1 METSNNSIL
10 ELPQTQTPP
19 AKRSS
24 PGAAEQNSSDT
35 LSHALSRCMKIVEK
49 SGGQF
54 HVNSSSNDSWG
65 ESYTFTMKMSKPAD
79 ANSRQ
84 APAKADAKNHKFK
97 IVDFARFEQQME
109 LDLVSQ
115 MTN

>member
-1 METSNNSIL
+1 
-10 ELPQTQTPP
+10 
-19 AKRSS
+19 
-24 PGAAEQNSSDT
+24 
-35 LSHALSRCMKIVEK
+35 
-49 SGGQF
+49 
-54 HVNSSSNDSWG
+54 
-65 ESYTFTMKMSKPAD
+65 MKMSKPAD